1 MSGVLPA
8 WVRARFD
15 TLPPLWRDGLPAAAR
30 GLAVGLLAL
39 TLNPVLFVLSVV
51 SLALIPVAG
60 LGFAAFP
67 VITAVVRWRANL
79 SRRLAAWSG
88 VPIAAPYRPVPTGR
102 PVRHLAAIPLRG
114 QRSGHVARLR
124 VARARCDCG
133 RRLRPPG
140 LGGAAVR
147 PRGRPA
153 DPADPLLHPRLVGLR
168 PVLAD
173 GQHLRGAPVDPAGR
187 GPPRGRPGRGAVA
200 DLDRSHLRELLPAT
214 HQVGSP
220 GSAGRSS

>member
-8 WVRARFD
+8 WVRAQVRH
-15 TLPPLWRDGLPAAAR
+15 PAALWRDGLPAAAR

-79 SRRLAAWSG
+79 SRRLATWSG
-88 VPIAAPYRPVPTGR
+88 VPIAVPYRPVPTGR
-102 PVRHLAAIPLRG
+102 AVRHLAAIPVRG
-114 QRSGHVARLR
+114 QRPGHLARLR
-124 VARARCDCG
+124 VARARCDRR

-140 LGGAAVR
+140 LAWCRCTASR
-147 PRGRPA
+147 A
-153 DPADPLLHPRLVGLR
+153 
-168 PVLAD
+168 
-173 GQHLRGAPVDPAGR
+173 
-187 GPPRGRPGRGAVA
+187 
-200 DLDRSHLRELLPAT
+200 SC
-214 HQVGSP
+214 
-220 GSAGRSS
+220 